1 MAQPT
6 WWLVI
11 LVVGIVVTL
20 LSVFADALGVG
31 RTPGFGWKQSLG
43 VIIGVVLIG
52 LGLWR
57 RR

>member
-1 MAQPT
+1 MTQRT

-43 VIIGVVLIG
+43 VLIGVVLIG